1 LGAVAGPDLSVI
13 IPAYNEESRLPAT
26 LDRVLEFLAAGPR
39 SYEIVLVDD
48 GSSDGTLAV
57 MNAAADGQPNVH
69 VVSLSENRGKGR
81 AVAAGVAASS
91 GALVLFSDA
100 DLSTPIEEL
109 TKLETALES
118 GADVAIAS
126 RALKKSEIV
135 IPQPT
140 TRVLMG
146 KVFNLLVQ
154 GLLLVPGVWDTQC
167 GFKLFRGG
175 TGRELFGM
183 LKTDGFAFDVEVL
196 HRARRRGLKIAEV
209 PVRWSHSA
217 PTKVRWR
224 HPLQMFWDLLRIR
237 FAG

>member
-1 LGAVAGPDLSVI
+1 MAADLDLSVV
-13 IPAYNEESRLPAT
+13 IPAYNEEDRLPAT
-26 LDRVLEFLAAGPR
+26 LDRVQEFLAAGGR
-39 SYEIVLVDD
+39 SYELVLVDD

-57 MNAAADGQPNVH
+57 MNAAAEGRRDVR
-69 VVSLSENRGKGR
+69 VVALGANRGKGR
-81 AVAAGVAASS
+81 AVAAGVEASM

-109 TKLETALES
+109 AKLESALDS

-126 RALKKSEIV
+126 RALKASEIV
-135 IPQPT
+135 IPQPG

-146 KVFNLLVQ
+146 KIFNLLVQ
-154 GLLLVPGVWDTQC
+154 GCWLVPGIWDTQC

-175 TGRELFGM
+175 AGRELFGA
-183 LKTDGFAFDVEVL
+183 LRTDGFAFDVEVL
-196 HRARRRGLKIAEV
+196 HRARRRGLRIAEV

-224 HPLQMFWDLLRIR
+224 HPLQMFRDLLRIR
-237 FAG
+237 FAR